1 MLQLRVISEIACI
14 VDPIMWKQ
22 KECKRGE
29 SLLSK
34 NLLQDMSQYSNL
46 TLSKIFHDKFSKLP
60 QSIDVHGEE
69 E

>member
-1 MLQLRVISEIACI
+1 MLQLRVISEIACTTN
-14 VDPIMWKQ
+14 PITWKQ
-22 KECKRGE
+22 KECKTRE
-29 SLLSK
+29 SLLPK